1 MRGSEMSKSIR
12 PYLDKKPLLGER
24 VFIDDSAVVIGDVV
38 IGDDSSVWPTTVIRG
53 DVNHIRIGART
64 SVQDGSVLHVTSPNP
79 AYPNGIPLIIGND
92 VTVGH
97 SVTLHA
103 CTIGNFCLIGM
114 GAVVLDD
121 VHIEDFV
128 MVGAGSVVTPRSKL
142 TSGGLYVGNPAKRM
156 RDLKESEIET
166 IKRSAPH
173 YVKMKDNYL
182 AAQS

>member
-1 MRGSEMSKSIR
+1 MSQSIR
-12 PYLDKKPLLGER
+12 PYLGTHPKLGAR
-24 VFIDDSAVVIGDVV
+24 VFIDESAVVIGDVI
-38 IGDDSSVWPTTVIRG
+38 IGEDSSIWPTAVIRG

-79 AYPNGIPLIIGND
+79 TYPQGIPLIIGDD

-114 GAVVLDD
+114 GSVVLDD
-121 VHIEDFV
+121 VQIEDFV
-128 MVGAGSVVTPRSKL
+128 MVGAGAVVTPRSKL
-142 TSGGLYVGNPAKRM
+142 TSKGLYVGNPARRM
-156 RDLKESEIET
+156 RDLKDSEIEA

-173 YVKMKDNYL
+173 YVKLKDNYL
-182 AAQS
+182 AAQL